1 MPAIS
6 YEDIRPELRYVAD
19 EFAKNGIE
27 YKAYNGGVQFNATD
41 LNGVIHTFYPT
52 TGTVILHASN
62 ERSDRRIKSFPNK
75 TLADFIKGMKFKNLT
90 QHYFK
95 EDKK

>member
-1 MPAIS
+1 MAAIT
-6 YEDIRPELRYVAD
+6 YEDIRPDLRYVAD
-19 EFAKNGIE
+19 EFIKNGIE
-27 YKAYNGGVQFNATD
+27 YKAYNGGVQYNAAD
-41 LNGVIHTFYPT
+41 LDGVIHTFYPT

-62 ERSDRRIKSFPNK
+62 ARNDKRVKTFSDR
-75 TLADFIKGMKFKNLT
+75 TLKDFIKGMKFKNLT